1 MIWIGLLALGVIV
14 WATCIERFWFAI
26 KRSELAILPVGSKD
40 IVVLHISDIHMAPW
54 QRYKQRWIRKLK
66 DEVNP
71 DLVINTGDN
80 LGHRNGIKP
89 VLDSLSPLTGVP
101 GVFVNGSND
110 LYAPAKR
117 NPFQYLLHP
126 SDRHREEDAALKLD
140 TDALNSGFKSFGWL
154 DINNAALPLT
164 VNGTTIAFMGT
175 NDPHEGLDKASKAKA
190 EIGRFP
196 KTNFVI
202 GVTHAPYLRILESFS
217 DSDIVFAGHTHG
229 GQVCWPFLGR
239 ALVTN
244 CDLPTKYARGL
255 HQVPLSAKKLWV
267 NVCAGLGNSIY
278 APVRLACRPEVRVI
292 TLKARASSQTQ
303 TLQHLEQY
311 TVHPSYRNEP
321 PSQLQ
326 NT

>member
-1 MIWIGLLALGVIV
+1 MLWLGLLALAVIV

-26 KRSELAILPVGSKD
+26 KTSQLAILPEGSKD

-54 QRYKQRWIRKLK
+54 QKYKQRWINKLNTK
-66 DEVNP
+66 VNP

-89 VLDSLSPLTGVP
+89 VLVSLNTLTGVP

-117 NPFQYLLHP
+117 NPLQYLLHP
-126 SDRHREEDAALKLD
+126 SDRHREQDTSLKLD
-140 TDALNSGFKSFGWL
+140 TDALNAGFKSFGWL
-154 DINNAALPLT
+154 DLNNAAASLT
-164 VNGTTIAFMGT
+164 IKGTSISFMGT
-175 NDPHEGLDKASKAKA
+175 NDPHEGLDDAVKAKA
-190 EIGRFP
+190 ELN
-196 KTNFVI
+196 KLLKAQLVI
-202 GVTHAPYLRILESFS
+202 GVTHAPYLRILASFG
-217 DSDIVFAGHTHG
+217 DSDVVFAGHTHG

-267 NVCAGLGNSIY
+267 SVCAGLGNSIY

-292 TLKARASSQTQ
+292 TLKAKS
-303 TLQHLEQY
+303 
-311 TVHPSYRNEP
+311 
-321 PSQLQ
+321 
-326 NT
+326 

>member
-1 MIWIGLLALGVIV
+1 MLWLGLLPLGVIL

-26 KRSELAILPVGSKD
+26 KKSELAILPAGSQD

-54 QRYKQRWIRKLK
+54 QKYKQRWIRKLNSK
-66 DEVNP
+66 VNP

-80 LGHRNGIKP
+80 LGHSNGIKP

-140 TDALNSGFKSFGWL
+140 TGSLNSGFKSFGWL
-154 DINNAALPLT
+154 DVNNSAAPL
-164 VNGTTIAFMGT
+164 NIKGTSIAFIGT
-175 NDPHEGLDKASKAKA
+175 NDPHEGLDDTAKA
-190 EIGRFP
+190 QAAGNQLP
-196 KTNFVI
+196 KAQLQI

-217 DSDIVFAGHTHG
+217 DCEIVFAGHTHG

-255 HQVPLSAKKLWV
+255 HQVPLSTKKLWV

-292 TLKARASSQTQ
+292 TLKAKS
-303 TLQHLEQY
+303 
-311 TVHPSYRNEP
+311 
-321 PSQLQ
+321 
-326 NT
+326 

>member
-1 MIWIGLLALGVIV
+1 MLWLGLLALAVIV

-26 KRSELAILPVGSKD
+26 KTSELAILPIGSKD

-54 QRYKQRWIRKLK
+54 QKYKQRWIRKLNSK
-66 DEVNP
+66 VNP

-80 LGHRNGIKP
+80 LGHRHGIKP
-89 VLDSLSPLTGVP
+89 VLQALNTLTGVP

-140 TDALNSGFKSFGWL
+140 TDALNAGFKSFGWIDL
-154 DINNAALPLT
+154 NNAAETLT
-164 VNGTTIAFMGT
+164 LNGTTISFIGT
-175 NDPHEGLDKASKAKA
+175 NDPHEGLDDAAKA
-190 EIGRFP
+190 LTAISQLP
-196 KTNFVI
+196 KAQLVI

-217 DSDIVFAGHTHG
+217 DSDVVFAGHTHG
-229 GQVCWPFLGR
+229 GQVCWPFWGR

-255 HQVPLSAKKLWV
+255 HQVQLSAKKLWL

-278 APVRLACRPEVRVI
+278 APVRLACRPEVRVL
-292 TLKARASSQTQ
+292 TLKAKS
-303 TLQHLEQY
+303 
-311 TVHPSYRNEP
+311 
-321 PSQLQ
+321 
-326 NT
+326 